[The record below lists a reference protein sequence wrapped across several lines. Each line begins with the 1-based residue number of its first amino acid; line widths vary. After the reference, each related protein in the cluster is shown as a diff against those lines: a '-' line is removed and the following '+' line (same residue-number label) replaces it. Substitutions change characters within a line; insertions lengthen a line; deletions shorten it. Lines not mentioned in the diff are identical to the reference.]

1 MKKLFLLT
9 VLVIISCTE
18 EESCEPI
25 PVLTTSDVT
34 DITDVSAT
42 LNGTITPPSCIDSV
56 TSQGFVYSEN
66 ELPTIEDNVV
76 IKNGVEVSYNLSG
89 LNQNTKYYV
98 RTFFTNPTGDYYGN
112 EIEFSTIVGDAIVVT
127 GEINDDLITSYGLS
141 NISGYVESTGGGQLF
156 GVGFCIS
163 TEPNPSYNDDLALNT
178 CRNINDSL
186 GPDFSNGIYELWPD
200 TTYYIRAFAQTE
212 AGYFYGNERI
222 FTTSCW
228 DGQGMFSDIRLI
240 SISNNN
246 TLVINILYNIQSNG
260 AQLFSNAY
268 LKILQK
274 NYGYNSTVNE
284 IHSVE
289 VEGFGNQYIDIE
301 LNENFTRTN
310 TGRIKTQLLIEF
322 ANDRC
327 EDVIYTEQNWTD
339 VQCEYFPG
347 QC

>member
-1 MKKLFLLT
+1 
-9 VLVIISCTE
+9 
-18 EESCEPI
+18 
-25 PVLTTSDVT
+25 
-34 DITDVSAT
+34 
-42 LNGTITPPSCIDSV
+42 
-56 TSQGFVYSEN
+56 
-66 ELPTIEDNVV
+66 
-76 IKNGVEVSYNLSG
+76 
-89 LNQNTKYYV
+89 
-98 RTFFTNPTGDYYGN
+98 
-112 EIEFSTIVGDAIVVT
+112 
-127 GEINDDLITSYGLS
+127 
-141 NISGYVESTGGGQLF
+141 
-156 GVGFCIS
+156 
-163 TEPNPSYNDDLALNT
+163 
-178 CRNINDSL
+178 
-186 GPDFSNGIYELWPD
+186 
-200 TTYYIRAFAQTE
+200 
-212 AGYFYGNERI
+212 
-222 FTTSCW
+222 
-228 DGQGMFSDIRLI
+228 MFSDIRLI

-339 VQCEYFPG
+339 VQCEYFPE